1 MPGIRI
7 VLTALAVVACGL
19 TTGPATASGPPG
31 PSVPVLDWSDCGG
44 GFECA
49 TARVPLDYDRPAGR
63 TIDLALLRLPAADPA
78 RRIGT
83 AFVGG
88 PGSFPGRDLL
98 RAVGAGGF
106 DPRVHERFDL
116 VGVDR
121 RGVGGSTPVR
131 CFATQAEANSFYA
144 RYPAYPTNGR
154 ELASVDRLNQEYASR
169 CVARNGDL
177 LRHVSSADVARDL
190 DLLRAAVGD
199 ARLTYIG
206 YSHSAYV
213 GAIYAHLFPGRVR
226 ALTLI
231 APQYAPSF
239 TAGAPGTVPFGRSKA
254 DLSAEKSLR
263 EFFRLCAAAGP
274 ECAFAGR
281 PGVSAAELAAAY
293 DRLRL
298 QLARTPVEVPGY
310 SGPVGS
316 DDLAAVAANLL
327 FSGSTY
333 PDLGEFL
340 RLVSDQVAGRAVGAV
355 RLVEP
360 GEPYPNYTD
369 GWAAVMCGDL
379 DTPSS
384 VGEQRLAQLRRERVA
399 PRFGGFYAWYEP
411 KCEDWP
417 GPAPDRYT
425 GPWGV
430 STAAPALVVADT
442 YDVIGWL
449 PGSEGMTRVLKSS
462 VMLTVDGWD
471 HLPIRTSRCADAAMA
486 DYLVGG
492 VLPAPGT
499 MCAADAPPF
508 G

>member
-1 MPGIRI
+1 MPGIRT
-7 VLTALAVVACGL
+7 VLTALAVVAYGL
-19 TTGPATASGPPG
+19 TAGPATASPPR
-31 PSVPVLDWSDCGG
+31 PSVPVLEWSDCGG
-44 GFECA
+44 GYECA

-63 TIDLALLRLPAADPA
+63 TIELALLRLPAPDPTL
-78 RRIGT
+78 RIGT
-83 AFVGG
+83 AFLGG
-88 PGSFPGRDLL
+88 PGSFPARDLL

-116 VGVDR
+116 VAVDR

-131 CFATQAEANSFYA
+131 CFATQAEADAFYA
-144 RYPAYPTNGR
+144 QYPSYPTSAR
-154 ELASVDRLNQEYASR
+154 ELAAVDRLNQSYASR

-190 DLLRAAVGD
+190 DLLRQAVGEE
-199 ARLTYIG
+199 RLTYIG

-213 GAIYAHLFPGRVR
+213 GAIYAHLFPERVR

-231 APQYAPSF
+231 APQYAPDF
-239 TAGAPGTVPFGRSKA
+239 TTGPPGTVPFGRSKA
-254 DLSAEKSLR
+254 DLSAEKSLH
-263 EFFRLCAAAGP
+263 EFFQLCAAAGP
-274 ECAFAGR
+274 RCAFSGR
-281 PGVSAAELAAAY
+281 SGVDAAELAAEY

-298 QLARTPVEVPGY
+298 RLARSPVEVPGY
-310 SGPVGS
+310 SGPIGA

-333 PDLGEFL
+333 PDLGVFL
-340 RLVSDQVAGRAVGAV
+340 RQVSDQVSGRPAGTV
-355 RLVEP
+355 RRVEP

-417 GPAPDRYT
+417 GPSPDRYT

-442 YDVIGWL
+442 YDVIGWF
-449 PGSEGMTRVLKSS
+449 PGSERMTRVLKSS
-462 VMLTVDGWD
+462 VMLTIDGWD
-471 HLPIRTSRCADAAMA
+471 HLPISTSTCADAAMA
-486 DYLVGG
+486 DYLVDG

-499 MCAADAPPF
+499 VCAADAPPF